1 MKTINHIAPS
11 MGAIGMLIVLTVL
24 ATSVGVAADTTR
36 VHRIQRA
43 PVFNDLVAAMQAPDS
58 SAEVFR
64 TMTRISAFK
73 QYLPHDGDDAT
84 ERTIVYIGYN
94 ESHFFAAFLCFDKDP
109 ESIRANLTNRD
120 NLPDDNESIA
130 LNLDPFRDGK
140 RMYGFQCNARGV
152 QTDGFYTEGTGWDL
166 SFNTIWQ
173 SEGRTTPQG
182 YAVLISV
189 PFKSL
194 RYSAQEIQT
203 WGIFFFRGITRRS
216 EQAFFPY
223 RTLKI
228 QSRMQQE
235 GVLQGLERLPTGQ
248 NIQIIP
254 YAAARSAQ
262 YLDMQHKDAAGNPKP
277 DFATIP
283 FEATAGGDVKM
294 VLGGNL
300 VLDAT
305 FNPDFS
311 QVESDQPQIT
321 TNQRFEIFFPER
333 RPFFLENASFFD
345 TPIST
350 LFSRRI
356 ANPQFGGRLTGKIG
370 EYSIGALVADDRA
383 PALRNPA
390 LNGERAWFGALRV
403 NRDIVL
409 NSGIGSAGVGASS
422 IGGVYTGRVLSNSF
436 NHVGGIDTRLQV
448 SDNWTFA
455 GQILGSYSKSLNTPE
470 ASLGTALTAQANYA
484 DANWTYVGSYNDRS
498 PNFRTDVGFVPR
510 TDIRNIANTLSYRFR
525 PADSPVSDWGGDAVT
540 NHIWDY
546 AGTLL
551 ESTYRLN
558 VVCNLVAQTWLTA
571 WYKRTYEALRP
582 QDSYAVKNLV
592 GFWVDNVGGSIAS
605 NILKQANM
613 FASIN
618 TGTGINYAP
627 ASGKALELTKSTDV
641 NATLSLRF
649 FPELTIDNT
658 YLYIGQRDRATN
670 ASIFE
675 NHIVRSRWN
684 YQITREFSIR
694 AILQYTIT
702 EANSSYSMLESRKN
716 LNADVLLTYL
726 VSPGTALFLGYNNN
740 FQNYDPSLTL
750 TQEGLVRSQSQ
761 YVRDSW
767 QVFMKVSYLFGL

>member
-1 MKTINHIAPS
+1 MKTFYQIALLAG
-11 MGAIGMLIVLTVL
+11 MIGFFCAVS
-24 ATSVGVAADTTR
+24 SVQAADTTTVR
-36 VHRIQRA
+36 RIKQAPMIQDIVH
-43 PVFNDLVAAMQAPDS
+43 AMQAPDS

-64 TMTRISAFK
+64 TMTRITTFK
-73 QYLPHDGDDAT
+73 QFLPRDGEMLSEKT
-84 ERTIVYIGYN
+84 SVFLGYD
-94 ESHFFAAFLCFDKDP
+94 ETHFYAAFLCFDREPDQ
-109 ESIRANLTNRD
+109 IRANLVNRD
-120 NLPDDNESIA
+120 NLPSDNESIA
-130 LNLDPFRDGK
+130 LHLDPFRDGK

-166 SFNTIWQ
+166 SYNALWQ
-173 SEGRTTPQG
+173 SEGRLTPQG

-194 RYSAQEIQT
+194 RYSSEEVQT
-203 WGIFFFRGITRRS
+203 WGIFLYRGITRRS
-216 EQAFFPY
+216 EEAFFPH

-235 GVLQGLERLPTGQ
+235 GILQGLERLPTGQ

-254 YAAARSAQ
+254 YVSARSAQ
-262 YLDMQHKDAAGNPKP
+262 YLDASHKDAIGTPKP
-277 DFATIP
+277 EFVMVP
-283 FEATAGGDVKM
+283 FGATAGVDVKT

-300 VLDAT
+300 VLDVT
-305 FNPDFS
+305 LNPDFS

-321 TNQRFEIFFPER
+321 TNQRFEVFFPER
-333 RPFFLENASFFD
+333 RSFFLENASFFD
-345 TPIST
+345 TPINT

-356 ANPQFGGRLTGKIG
+356 ANPQFGGRLTGKVG

-422 IGGVYTGRVLSNSF
+422 IGAAYTGRILSNSF
-436 NHVGGIDTRLQV
+436 NHVSGVDTRLQV
-448 SDNWTFA
+448 SDNWTFS
-455 GQILGSYSKSLNTPE
+455 GQILGSYSKSLNNLET
-470 ASLGTALTAQANYA
+470 SIGTALTAQANYS
-484 DANWTYVGSYNDRS
+484 DAHWTYIGLYNDRS

-525 PADSPVSDWGGDAVT
+525 PADSPVSDWGGDAIT

-546 AGTLL
+546 TGALL

-571 WYKRTYEALRP
+571 WYKRIYEALRP
-582 QDSYAVKNLV
+582 QDSYAVKNLT
-592 GFWVDNVGGSIAS
+592 GFWEDNVGGSITS
-605 NILKQANM
+605 NIVKQANM
-613 FASIN
+613 FASVN

-627 ASGKALELTKSTDV
+627 VNGKPLELTNSTDI

-702 EANSSYSMLESRKN
+702 EANPNYSLLESRKN

-740 FQNYDPSLTL
+740 FQNYDPSLTP